1 MEQTLTAAVRPVVVL
16 VAFYNKKALGVRYLE
31 TALEQ
36 AGYVVHTI
44 FYKDFNSVH
53 PTPTTP
59 AELELLRQEVEQAH
73 PVLVGLSVMSSMY
86 LDTVYRVMDA
96 LAPLHIPLACGGA
109 YATMFPQPLLEHG
122 ARFVIR
128 SDGEIA
134 LFRLVHAL
142 VSGGPWRDIPSLCFR
157 DGDEVVLNP
166 IGDVLSDVD
175 GYGLPAVRCRD
186 TWMSSIGATP
196 SCPPA
201 AMRSSPPGAAPSPA
215 PTAAASTCAACC
227 PRGCPACAPG
237 RWTA

>member
-59 AELELLRQEVEQAH
+59 TELELLRREVEQAH

-128 SDGEIA
+128 SDGEVA
-134 LFRLVHAL
+134 LCRLVHAL
-142 VSGGPWRDIPSLCFR
+142 VSGGPWRNIPSLCFR

-186 TWMSSIGATP
+186 
-196 SCPPA
+196 
-201 AMRSSPPGAAPSPA
+201 
-215 PTAAASTCAACC
+215 ACFIDRDELH
-227 PRGCPACAPG
+227 RGDP
-237 RWTA
+237 